1 MARHLSPERVPRLL
15 ISRIAGKSSKP
26 VPPARF
32 DTTASTW
39 FHSLICGV
47 GASHVIGS
55 LRATHVQFVV
65 REELVASV
73 VAGAIVV
80 I

>member
-1 MARHLSPERVPRLL
+1 MACHLSPKRVPRLL

-32 DTTASTW
+32 DPTASTRL
-39 FHSLICGV
+39 HSLIRGV
-47 GASHVIGS
+47 PHVIGS